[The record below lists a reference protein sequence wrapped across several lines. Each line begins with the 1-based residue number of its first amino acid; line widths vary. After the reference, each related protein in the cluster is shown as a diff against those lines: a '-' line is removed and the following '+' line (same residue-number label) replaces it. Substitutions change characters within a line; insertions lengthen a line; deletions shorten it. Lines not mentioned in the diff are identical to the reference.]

1 MKMKASFRSR
11 IRPFVDAEL
20 DDARRMRRSRD
31 ERAEFR
37 HLERAHVL
45 GQASTIEHVRVHAL
59 MFAWA
64 VAAVGFLRRSERE
77 GDALSGWLAI
87 AAVLSAYA
95 RFNYFL
101 FHGSYPCKREK
112 GNSEQG
118 VPGCICG

>member
-1 MKMKASFRSR
+1 MKTKASFRSR

-64 VAAVGFLRRSERE
+64 LRRRRTRE
-77 GDALSGWLAI
+77 ALGQAVRI
-87 AAVLSAYA
+87 VGAATKTIFGLVPVGNTGGSDVSPFLSM
-95 RFNYFL
+95 
-101 FHGSYPCKREK
+101 E
-112 GNSEQG
+112 
-118 VPGCICG
+118 VPRDLRRILDSVA